1 MVGGGDS
8 VSRVF
13 VYGTLLKGE
22 GNHWLLSDAL
32 FLGEVTTLPIYTL
45 VHLGGFP
52 GLLTSG
58 RQGVRGEVYEVSR
71 ETLGRLDHLEG
82 HPRFYRRMP
91 VELASIEPLG
101 EVEAYFLPPSYVR
114 MPVIE
119 SGDWRL
125 R

>member
-1 MVGGGDS
+1 MN
-8 VSRVF
+8 RIF

-22 GNHWLLSDAL
+22 GNHGLLEDAL

-58 RQGVRGEVYEVSR
+58 RQGVRGEVYEVDAQQ
-71 ETLGRLDHLEG
+71 LWKLDRLEG
-82 HPRFYRRMP
+82 HPGFYRRMP
-91 VELASIEPLG
+91 VELASMEPLG
-101 EVEAYFLPPSYVR
+101 VVEAYFLPPSYAR

-125 R
+125 K